1 MYLEYK
7 QYHSLIA
14 LLLLTVILFVIVF
27 TAYGWLKKKPFT
39 KTNKKIA
46 LVGMAIAYIQFLIG
60 AILYYLSPLGMSN
73 FSSAAMKNSMSRL
86 YILEHPFMMIIG
98 IVLISIGY
106 FKAQSANNDNRKYK
120 TILIFYSIGLL
131 IILSRIPWSTWS

>member
-1 MYLEYK
+1 MYLAFK

-14 LLLLTVILFVIVF
+14 FLLLAVLLFVIVF
-27 TAYGWLKKKPFT
+27 TAYRWLSKKPFS
-39 KTNKKIA
+39 KSNIIFA
-46 LVGMAIAYIQFLIG
+46 QVGMAVTHLQFLIG

-73 FSSAAMKNSMSRL
+73 FSSAAMKNSTSRL

-98 IVLISIGY
+98 VVLVTIG
-106 FKAQSANNDNRKYK
+106 FMKAKRVSNDNRKYK
-120 TILIFYSIGLL
+120 TIVIYYSLGLL